1 MGVVITG
8 GAGFV
13 GLEVARQLLAAGETD
28 ITVFSRTPSPD
39 RLGDL
44 AGRVKAVAGDVGVF
58 SHVLDVVRSTRP
70 SIIYHLGAMLSLPS
84 DADPASAIQT
94 NAMGTFYVLEAA
106 RLFEVE
112 QVIFSSSV
120 GTYGLGMPDGPID
133 DLTLQRPVFFYGAT
147 KAFGEHMGLFYRRK
161 YGLDFRGIRYPSVI
175 GPGVATPGAV
185 QYTSW
190 VIEAAA
196 GGKPFTIW
204 VTPDTRMPIMYL
216 DEAAR
221 ATIQLASAPRAAIKT
236 VNYIVDGV
244 KPTPSAGELAAAVR
258 AKLPEARIDFV
269 PDPKIQPLLKDMV
282 RPLDDSKAREEW
294 GWQPSHS
301 LERIVEDFLAAL
313 RRRAAR

>member
-44 AGRVKAVAGDVGVF
+44 AGRVNAVAGDVGVF
-58 SHVLDVVRSTRP
+58 SHVLDVVRSARP

-106 RLFEVE
+106 RLFGVE

-269 PDPKIQPLLKDMV
+269 PDPKIQPLLRDMV

>member
-1 MGVVITG
+1 MSIVITG

-13 GLEVARQLLAAGETD
+13 GLAVARQLLAAGETD
-28 ITVFSRTPSPD
+28 ITVFSRNPSPA
-39 RLGDL
+39 RLGDI
-44 AGRVKAVAGDVGVF
+44 AHRVKVVAGDVGVF
-58 SHVLDVVRSTRP
+58 SHVLDLVRGARP
-70 SIIYHLGAMLSLPS
+70 RTIYHLGAMLSLPS

-106 RLFEVE
+106 RLSDIP

-120 GTYGLGMPDGPID
+120 GTYGKDLPDAPID
-133 DLTLQRPVFFYGAT
+133 DRTIQRPVFFYGAT

-175 GPGVATPGAV
+175 GPGVSTPGAV

-196 GGKPFTIW
+196 AGKPFTIW
-204 VTPDTRMPIMYL
+204 VKPETRMPIMFV

-221 ATIQLASAPRAAIKT
+221 ATIQLAEAPRDAIRT
-236 VNYIVDGV
+236 VNYVVDGV
-244 KPTPSAGELAAAVR
+244 KPTPSAGELADAVR
-258 AKLPEARIDFV
+258 ARVPDARIEFV
-269 PDPKIQPLLKDMV
+269 PDPKIQPLIEEVL

-294 GWQPSHS
+294 GWQPTHS
-301 LERIVEDFLAAL
+301 LDRIVDDFLKAL
-313 RRRAAR
+313 QRLT